1 MRQLAARLA
10 RPVALLALLIGSFV
24 APRAGAQTATPPA
37 PGVTPSPTL
46 TAMPTPDISRLQR
59 TDNYLVLGADVRP
72 GPWMMHTDSIMLIA
86 IDHDTQQVGVLSI
99 PRDLWVDIPGWGA
112 DRINKAYF
120 VGDYQKRKGGGA
132 ALAREVVGQMLGVPI
147 SHVVLIKMD
156 GLEQLVDA
164 LDGVTV
170 KLDCPLYEQT
180 PDPKNP
186 NRLVNWTLPAG
197 EVLLNGADARKFAT
211 YRYMTSDFGRAQR
224 QQMLIWAIR
233 NRAKSLDILPRI
245 PQLWDALSRTITTDL
260 TVLDAIRLTRFGL
273 SLEPG
278 NVHGTA
284 LDRDVV
290 RPFITRGGAS
300 VLAIKDPQSLNGR
313 LAELFTAQP
322 LAALS
327 PTGTKC
333 PPPPEGL
340 APPPKGLGP
349 PTPAPSPT
357 P

>member
-10 RPVALLALLIGSFV
+10 RLVALLALLIGSFV

-86 IDHDTQQVGVLSI
+86 IDHDTQHVGVLSI

-112 DRINKAYF
+112 DRINSAYF

-132 ALAREVVGQMLGVPI
+132 ALAREVAEKTLGVPI
-147 SHVVLIKMD
+147 AHVVLIKMD

-197 EVLLNGADARKFAT
+197 EVRLNGSDARKFAT
-211 YRYMTSDFGRAQR
+211 YRYLTSDFGRAQR

-233 NRAKSLDILPRI
+233 NRAKNLDILPRI
-245 PQLWDALSRTITTDL
+245 PQLWDSLSKTIKTDL
-260 TVLDAIRLTRFGL
+260 TVLDAIRLARFGL

-278 NVHGTA
+278 NVHGAA

-300 VLAIKDPQSLNGR
+300 VLAIKDPQSLNRR
-313 LAELFTAQP
+313 LAELFAAQP
-322 LAALS
+322 LAGLS

-333 PPPPEGL
+333 PPPPPGFGA
-340 APPPKGLGP
+340 APPS
-349 PTPAPSPT
+349 PAPSPT

>member
-1 MRQLAARLA
+1 MKQFAARLA
-10 RPVALLALLIGSFV
+10 RPIALLALLIGSFV
-24 APRAGAQTATPPA
+24 APRAGAQTATPA
-37 PGVTPSPTL
+37 APSPTL
-46 TAMPTPDISRLQR
+46 TPMPTPDTSRLQR
-59 TDNYLVLGADVRP
+59 TENYLVLGADVRP
-72 GPWMMHTDSIMLIA
+72 GPWLMHTDSIMLIA

-132 ALAREVVGQMLGVPI
+132 ALAREVVEKTLSVPI
-147 SHVVLIKMD
+147 AHVVLIKMD

-180 PDPKNP
+180 PDPRNP

-197 EVLLNGADARKFAT
+197 EVRLNGADARKFAT
-211 YRYMTSDFGRAQR
+211 YRYLTSDFGRAQR

-245 PQLWDALSRTITTDL
+245 PQLWDTLSRTIKTDL

-273 SLEPG
+273 SLEPE
-278 NVHGTA
+278 NVHGAA

-290 RPFITRGGAS
+290 KPFITKGGAS
-300 VLAIKDPQSLNGR
+300 VLAIKDPQSLNRR

-322 LAALS
+322 LAGLNS
-327 PTGTKC
+327 TGTRC

-340 APPPKGLGP
+340 APPPPRFGVAQ